1 MDKKS
6 VESMESKFHEQL
18 KKIKQ
23 DVVEMGELA
32 QGMLKES
39 ITALKNQDVELAE
52 KVYANKKKLMKMDD
66 DIEHRCLQAISM
78 YQPMAKDMR
87 VIGAS
92 LKLITYLTRIGRYGK
107 DIAKFVREIS
117 NKPHIAKLVSI
128 PHMSRIVESMIVA
141 ALNSYKNEQ
150 PIDIQSFIDKD
161 DDVDALRVSIFREAL
176 TYMMEDS
183 KKIERCM
190 YYIMIARYLERCADH
205 ACKMAEKIHYMV
217 TGERIEIK

>member
-1 MDKKS
+1 MK
-6 VESMESKFHEQL
+6 SKFHAQL

-23 DVVEMGELA
+23 DVVKMGELA
-32 QGMLKES
+32 GSMLRES
-39 ITALKNQDVELAE
+39 IIALKNQDTELAD
-52 KVYANKKKLMKMDD
+52 KVYADKEKLMKMDEE
-66 DIEHRCLQAISM
+66 IEHRCLQAISM

-107 DIAKFVREIS
+107 DMAKFVNEIAD
-117 NKPHIAKLVSI
+117 KPHVAKMINI
-128 PHMSRIVESMIVA
+128 PHMDKIVESMIA
-141 ALNSYKNEQ
+141 DAMNSYKDKK
-150 PIDIQSFIDKD
+150 PIDIQSFVDRD
-161 DDVDALRVSIFREAL
+161 DDVDSLRNSIFRENL

-183 KKIERCM
+183 KNIERCM

-205 ACKMAEKIHYMV
+205 ACKLAEKIQYMV